1 MTPEERAAWQ
11 EASRLFDELIDVP
24 TADREAWIEAQGLSE
39 RTRSILDSLLQADAD
54 PDPNLEA
61 RSDLLISDAMDGTAD
76 SPLVGRTIG
85 GWVLIEKIG
94 EGGMATVYRCQRQ
107 VEDVVQVGAIK
118 LLRIGLL
125 TTEGRQRFQREKQII
140 AGLGH
145 PTIARLLDAG
155 AVEDGTPYFVLEYVD
170 GRPIDE
176 FIDATRPQAQQ
187 LVEMFLPICDSV
199 AHAQRRL
206 IVHRDIKPS
215 NILVDAEGNP
225 RLLDFGI
232 ARLVDEEQIAVTTTR
247 VYTPGFA
254 APEQLTGGAITLATD
269 VYGLGATLY
278 RLLTG
283 VKPDPVRTD
292 GAESSSTAEP
302 RPVPDRDLRNVLQKA
317 MHDDPGQRYRDA
329 AALAEDLRRWQ
340 DGRPVLAT
348 GDALTYRVRK
358 FVERNRVAVAASL
371 LLLLT
376 ALAGVS
382 ATVWQAT
389 IAEREAQEALAAS
402 ARAEALN
409 DFLLGIFEASEA
421 GRVAQDELA
430 STAELLEL
438 AAIRARNDFLE
449 QPELQAQ
456 MLRTVGH
463 IFMTQGR
470 YADAEDLL
478 RDAINVLNEAPS
490 EEPLAAA
497 AAEQVLARI
506 LLRSGR
512 AAEAITLAR
521 QALNPLP
528 SDDPALLDLRSDLTE
543 TLVTA
548 QLVSEEQIDAR
559 ELAEELHEITR
570 KLAPD
575 SPILQANN
583 AFLLARVY
591 SDAGE
596 FAAADALLTE
606 ALALVEPLSGTAEL
620 EASMLNSLAIARS
633 RQGMLNEATIAA
645 NDSLELIRGSYP
657 EGHPLIG
664 RALSNLS
671 SLHSLAGRLEEAEV
685 ASQEALEILLA
696 TLGPDHISVGSAYNN
711 LGSLLLRLERYQE
724 ALDAFSDSLR
734 ILDEN
739 LAPDH
744 WRRLATLVS
753 QSLSLMELERTDEAL
768 TTLEDVERLAA
779 DQPRILM
786 VVWSVRAK
794 VYLQAGR
801 FEDAQRAA
809 ESALV
814 FSRERYPD
822 GSGTSAVILSRLALA
837 AQSLGNDET
846 ARSSLADA
854 ERELASLNGSF
865 DAPAREYIQNRT
877 QFLIN
882 DGDSQRAVDLLER
895 DLSAVANA
903 LGEDHPTLTDLRE
916 QAVALRTSENN
927 SK

>member
-1 MTPEERAAWQ
+1 M
-11 EASRLFDELIDVP
+11 
-24 TADREAWIEAQGLSE
+24 
-39 RTRSILDSLLQADAD
+39 
-54 PDPNLEA
+54 EA
-61 RSDLLISDAMDGTAD
+61 RGDLLIGDAMDATAD
-76 SPLVGRTIG
+76 CTLVGRTIG
-85 GWVLIEKIG
+85 GWVLAEKIG

-118 LLRIGLL
+118 LLRVGLL

-176 FIDATRPQAQQ
+176 FIDATRPHAQQ

-232 ARLVDEEQIAVTTTR
+232 ARLIDEEQIAVTTTR

-292 GAESSSTAEP
+292 TAQPSRAAEP
-302 RPVPDRDLRNVLQKA
+302 RPVPDRDLRNVVQQA
-317 MHDDPGQRYRDA
+317 MHDDPAQRYRDA

-340 DGRPVLAT
+340 AGRPVLAT

-376 ALAGVS
+376 AFAGIS
-382 ATVWQAT
+382 ATVWQAS
-389 IAEREAQEALAAS
+389 IAEREAREALAAS
-402 ARAEALN
+402 ARATALN

-438 AAIRARNDFLE
+438 AAIRARSDFLE

-456 MLRTVGH
+456 MLRTVGY

-470 YADAEDLL
+470 HDDAEALL
-478 RDAINVLNEAPS
+478 RDAIAVLNATPPED
-490 EEPLAAA
+490 PLARP

-512 AAEAITLAR
+512 EAEAIALAR
-521 QALNPLP
+521 QALNRLP
-528 SDDPALLDLRSDLTE
+528 SDDPALLDLRSGLTE
-543 TLVTA
+543 TLVVA
-548 QLVSEEQIDAR
+548 QLVSEEHTDAR
-559 ELAEELHEITR
+559 MLAEALHQITR
-570 KLAPD
+570 KLALDRPT
-575 SPILQANN
+575 LHAGN
-583 AFLLARVY
+583 ASLLARVY

-596 FAAADALLTE
+596 FARADALLTD
-606 ALALVEPLSGTAEL
+606 ALALVEPLSGAVEL
-620 EASMLNSLAIARS
+620 KASLLNSLAIAKS
-633 RQGMLNEATIAA
+633 RQGMLNEAAA
-645 NDSLELIRGSYP
+645 AASSSLELIRGSYP
-657 EGHPLIG
+657 KDHPLIG
-664 RALSNLS
+664 RSLSNLM
-671 SLHSLAGRLEEAEV
+671 SLHSQAGRLEEAEA

-696 TLGPDHISVGSAYNN
+696 TLGPDHISVASAYNN
-711 LGSLLLRLERYQE
+711 LGNLLLGLERHQE
-724 ALDAFSDSLR
+724 ALDAFSRSLR
-734 ILDEN
+734 ILDER

-744 WRRLATLVS
+744 WRRLATLVNKS
-753 QSLSLMELERTDEAL
+753 VSLMELERIDDAL
-768 TTLEDVERLAA
+768 LTLDDVEVLAA
-779 DQPRILM
+779 KQPRILM
-786 VVWSVRAK
+786 IVWSVRAK
-794 VYLQAGR
+794 VTLRAGR
-801 FEDAQRAA
+801 FEDARRAA
-809 ESALV
+809 QAALL

-822 GSGTSAVILSRLALA
+822 GSGASAVILSRLALA
-837 AQSLGNDET
+837 EQSLGNEEK

-854 ERELASLNGSF
+854 EQELASLSGSF
-865 DAPAREYIQNRT
+865 DASAREYIQNRT

-882 DGDSQRAVDLLER
+882 AGDNQQAADLLER
-895 DLSAVANA
+895 DLNA
-903 LGEDHPTLTDLRE
+903 LANTLGKDHPTLTDFRD
-916 QAVALRTSENN
+916 QAVALRSGENIAE
-927 SK
+927 